1 MHDCLGA
8 HADDCRGNGEDS
20 ATVYLKCLLKMLWVM
35 LYSVLWIQAINTIRN
50 CGSLLVSVKAKE
62 FKDAIKKKEKQ
73 EKQQGIS
80 DVKATKSTK
89 SD

>member
-1 MHDCLGA
+1 
-8 HADDCRGNGEDS
+8 
-20 ATVYLKCLLKMLWVM
+20 M

-62 FKDAIKKKEKQ
+62 FKDAIKKKNRQ

-80 DVKATKSTK
+80 DAKATKSTK